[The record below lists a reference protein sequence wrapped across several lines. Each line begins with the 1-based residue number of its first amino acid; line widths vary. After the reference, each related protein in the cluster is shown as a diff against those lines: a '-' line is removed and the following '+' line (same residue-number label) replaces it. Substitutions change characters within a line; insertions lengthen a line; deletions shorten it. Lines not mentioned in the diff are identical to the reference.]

1 MSRVLVMVIS
11 DKYVRSYNISNH
23 LRKCIRT
30 FLRLYVRTHT
40 FLHTRRK
47 SHHTRARQ
55 VINHSWSEKDQE
67 YYHSQYHQRRPKIGH
82 TPLIEAV
89 RSRNCEIV
97 RILLQ
102 NGAHLDGQD
111 CNGQSLL
118 QVSKLEDPEIRRPQI
133 EQITSMIEAARY
145 DRQVLKSPS
154 RLSSALLFA
163 SRYRSSR
170 TPKLPRDVVGLT
182 QTTRAAT
189 VQSVYMSRLAQGQ
202 SAHIQQVEE
211 EKVEHDAVVREEKK
225 QCMEN
230 KSNLEI
236 EIEEHSRFAAEI
248 DEKSK
253 YAERAI
259 RLVSK
264 RTKDLDDAYDTIEK
278 LQNMLTEGKILKTPV
293 NCDNENVNFEEE
305 KRRRNVVVLRCLS
318 RIRRNKIFAFAFR
331 KWSMVVSSTMAKDEQ
346 EMDESLKWKQKYEET
361 NEKLDTLQRKFDEVM
376 PILIAAAERAA
387 GRGGGNGNSQRKE
400 EGQHDKE
407 KESILEDEKGNV
419 DTVKAL
425 STVVNS
431 KTCVVM

>member
-1 MSRVLVMVIS
+1 M
-11 DKYVRSYNISNH
+11 
-23 LRKCIRT
+23 
-30 FLRLYVRTHT
+30 
-40 FLHTRRK
+40 
-47 SHHTRARQ
+47 
-55 VINHSWSEKDQE
+55 EK
-67 YYHSQYHQRRPKIGH
+67 
-82 TPLIEAV
+82 
-89 RSRNCEIV
+89 
-97 RILLQ
+97 
-102 NGAHLDGQD
+102 
-111 CNGQSLL
+111 
-118 QVSKLEDPEIRRPQI
+118 
-133 EQITSMIEAARY
+133 
-145 DRQVLKSPS
+145 
-154 RLSSALLFA
+154 
-163 SRYRSSR
+163 
-170 TPKLPRDVVGLT
+170 
-182 QTTRAAT
+182 
-189 VQSVYMSRLAQGQ
+189 
-202 SAHIQQVEE
+202 
-211 EKVEHDAVVREEKK
+211 
-225 QCMEN
+225 

-400 EGQHDKE
+400 DGQPHQHGKE